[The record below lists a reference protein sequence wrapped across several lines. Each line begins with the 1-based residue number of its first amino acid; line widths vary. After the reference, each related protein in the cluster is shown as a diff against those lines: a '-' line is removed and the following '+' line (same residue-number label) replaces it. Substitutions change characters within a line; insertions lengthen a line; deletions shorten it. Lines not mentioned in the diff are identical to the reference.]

1 MESEIVALFSIVI
14 MLKVGL
20 GGKSYQPE
28 EDNAL
33 HQFLPQLVEFNRIL
47 EKLQTKLE
55 EVDSSLCQKKRKNN
69 SCSDLSRLQ
78 ELRKQCRRCSQV

>member
-1 MESEIVALFSIVI
+1 

-55 EVDSSLCQKKRKNN
+55 EV
-69 SCSDLSRLQ
+69 
-78 ELRKQCRRCSQV
+78 

>member
-1 MESEIVALFSIVI
+1 MIICCFPLLHCDNAF
-14 MLKVGL
+14 KVGL

-55 EVDSSLCQKKRKNN
+55 EV
-69 SCSDLSRLQ
+69 
-78 ELRKQCRRCSQV
+78 

>member
-1 MESEIVALFSIVI
+1 MI
-14 MLKVGL
+14 LKVGL

-55 EVDSSLCQKKRKNN
+55 EVESSLCPKRKTIHA
-69 SCSDLSRLQ
+69 LIFPG
-78 ELRKQCRRCSQV
+78 CRS

>member
-1 MESEIVALFSIVI
+1 MCLFCQKGEDSKSFFSIVT

-20 GGKSYQPE
+20 GGKSYQPQ

-55 EVDSSLCQKKRKNN
+55 EVKGPCCIQIIW
-69 SCSDLSRLQ
+69 C
-78 ELRKQCRRCSQV
+78 V

>member
-1 MESEIVALFSIVI
+1 MSSSLCIFCQKGKDPSLPLFFPIVK

-55 EVDSSLCQKKRKNN
+55 EV
-69 SCSDLSRLQ
+69 
-78 ELRKQCRRCSQV
+78 

>member
-1 MESEIVALFSIVI
+1 

-55 EVDSSLCQKKRKNN
+55 EVESSICQKRKKFM
-69 SCSDLSRLQ
+69 L
-78 ELRKQCRRCSQV
+78 

>member
-1 MESEIVALFSIVI
+1 M
-14 MLKVGL
+14 MCKVGL

-55 EVDSSLCQKKRKNN
+55 EVKGPC
-69 SCSDLSRLQ
+69 C
-78 ELRKQCRRCSQV
+78 KQII

>member
-1 MESEIVALFSIVI
+1 MQIINPLFSSII
-14 MLKVGL
+14 QVGL

-55 EVDSSLCQKKRKNN
+55 EVRDIAL
-69 SCSDLSRLQ
+69 
-78 ELRKQCRRCSQV
+78 EL

>member
-55 EVDSSLCQKKRKNN
+55 EVKGPCCIQIIW
-69 SCSDLSRLQ
+69 C
-78 ELRKQCRRCSQV
+78 V